1 MAKKILLIEDDE
13 MIAEIYSLKF
23 TNAGHK
29 VTQANSGLSGYKLA
43 IKSKPDIIMLDI
55 ILPEM
60 DGFSVLKKLK
70 SNKITKDIPV
80 FFLTN
85 LKQEEDIIRGKKE
98 GAIDYLVKADLTPT
112 QVLEKINKFFKK

>member
-1 MAKKILLIEDDE
+1 MAKKILLIEDDKMLTE
-13 MIAEIYSLKF
+13 MYSLKF
-23 TNAGHK
+23 AEAGYEIA
-29 VTQANSGLSGYKLA
+29 QANSGLSGYELA
-43 IKSKPDIIMLDI
+43 IKIKPDIIMLDI

-70 SNKITKDIPV
+70 ENKITKNIPV

-98 GAIDYLVKADLTPT
+98 GAVDYLVKADLTPA

>member
-1 MAKKILLIEDDE
+1 MSKKILLVEDDKMLTE
-13 MIAEIYSLKF
+13 MYSLKF
-23 TNAGHK
+23 AEFGYK

-43 IKSKPDIIMLDI
+43 IKTKPDIIMLDI

-70 SNKITKDIPV
+70 SNKATENIPV

-85 LKQEEDIIRGKKE
+85 LKQEEDVIRGKKE
-98 GAIDYLVKADLTPT
+98 GAVDYLVKADLTPA
-112 QVLEKINKFFKK
+112 QVLEKINKFLKK